1 MFLFIRGSIMREIF
15 SFASVAF
22 IIICFYIVS
31 VSFFIYLLSLIS
43 FLGIRI
49 LEWKSIV
56 FFSLGTFFWMIPYE
70 VISLLHSIRVRNK
83 AILNLLVALLN
94 VILFSYFIIWLD
106 TKIKGILFSS
116 QGLVVYIIFIII
128 FLIGIQK
135 KGEQ

>member
-1 MFLFIRGSIMREIF
+1 MREIF

-94 VILFSYFIIWLD
+94 VILFSYFIY
-106 TKIKGILFSS
+106 LFFF
-116 QGLVVYIIFIII
+116 IFFFFF
-128 FLIGIQK
+128 FLFVCFSVRPHPPTPPPPTHPPTPPPPPPPP
-135 KGEQ
+135 

>member
-1 MFLFIRGSIMREIF
+1 MSLFYLFIEFNIIFRHTYIGVEIDC
-15 SFASVAF
+15 
-22 IIICFYIVS
+22 I
-31 VSFFIYLLSLIS
+31 
-43 FLGIRI
+43 
-49 LEWKSIV
+49 
-56 FFSLGTFFWMIPYE
+56 FSLGTFWMIPYE

-135 KGEQ
+135 GGTVREK